1 MALGYR
7 WPGLVQALRPGD
19 VFFRPEYTT
28 PTGSAGLCNAGE
40 TYLCVWRLDHRP
52 KEPTHPDDA
61 PTNYLIEVGALVLG
75 RGALEV
81 LVLKRFEAIE
91 FPWNVH
97 RSA

>member
-1 MALGYR
+1 MGYR

-19 VFFRPEYTT
+19 IFFRPEYD
-28 PTGSAGLCNAGE
+28 PTGSAGYTGE
-40 TYLCVWRLDHRP
+40 TYLCIWRRDHRP

-61 PTNYLIEVGALVLG
+61 PTNYLIEVGVLVLG
-75 RGALEV
+75 RSILEV
-81 LVLKRFEAIE
+81 LMLERFEAIE